1 MMSDATIESTRSC
14 VGCREKDARDT
25 LLRLV
30 AAPLL
35 AVPSGGVVE
44 RPEGRSGVAREIY
57 PDVRRRAGG
66 RGVSVHPRYRCIE
79 AALRSG
85 ALQRAFRGPIK
96 ASARELASSASA
108 QYERR
113 AQGLMLAAQRARK
126 LAVGTEAVRDAIAD
140 QRAQLLVIAH
150 DAEGSRE
157 ELERAASR
165 LGRACLVWNS
175 KLGLGRVFN
184 RPTLSIL
191 AVLDRGIAD
200 EMRSVVGSA
209 AGLAEDA

>member
-35 AVPSGGVVE
+35 AVSADSQ
-44 RPEGRSGVAREIY
+44 RRDGRLVSGVTREIY

-79 AALRSG
+79 SALKSG

-96 ASARELASSASA
+96 GSARELASAA
-108 QYERR
+108 AGQYERR
-113 AQGLMLAAQRARK
+113 AQGLMLAAQRAHK

-140 QRAQLLVIAH
+140 QKAQLLVIAH

-157 ELERAASR
+157 ELERAATR

-175 KLGLGRVFN
+175 KQGLGRVFN

-209 AGLAEDA
+209 AELAEDA

>member
-30 AAPLL
+30 AAPDL
-35 AVPSGGVVE
+35 AVPPTAGE
-44 RPEGRSGVAREIY
+44 PREIY
-57 PDVRRRAGG
+57 PDVRRRADG
-66 RGVSVHPRYRCIE
+66 RGVSVHARYRCIE
-79 AALRSG
+79 AALRNG

-96 ASARELASSASA
+96 PSARELVSTAAM

-113 AQGLMLAAQRARK
+113 AQGLMLAAKRARK
-126 LAVGTEAVRDAIAD
+126 LAVGTEAVRDAIASEK
-140 QRAQLLVIAH
+140 AQLLVIAH

-157 ELERAASR
+157 ELERAANR